1 MMIRV
6 YPDGHVVWPYGISQ
20 LRQDEPERSIS
31 RYPTDAFLA
40 NFGVYRIVATNR
52 PAHNPAVE
60 RVVAVEPAL
69 VDGQWQQQWEIVEL
83 TDVEREAA
91 WRAAHPPRWVQFG
104 AAVWGLAEVNA
115 LLAAGLTASPALAM
129 ALPVGL
135 GQAAQ
140 GDQQT
145 FLAAW
150 NTARRAGLISEELVD
165 KLQALAVEHW
175 LPAAFVE
182 ALGQWL
188 WPEAPARFDE
198 WSAPDG
204 SRWVWDQ
211 PRGVDGQY
219 LADDPDTEDV
229 KSALR
234 WLLIT
239 EAE

>member
-1 MMIRV
+1 MIRI
-6 YPDGHVVWPYGISQ
+6 YPDGHSVWPYSISQ

-31 RYPTDAFLA
+31 RNPTDAFLA
-40 NFGVYRIVATNR
+40 GFGVYRIAATDR
-52 PAHNPAVE
+52 PAHDPAVE
-60 RVVAVEPAL
+60 RVVEAEPAL
-69 VDGQWQQQWEIVEL
+69 IDGQWQQQWEIVPLSEA
-83 TDVEREAA
+83 EREAV

-104 AAVWGLAEVNA
+104 AAVWDLAEVNA
-115 LLAAGLTASPALAM
+115 LLSAALAASPALAM

-150 NTARRAGLISEELVD
+150 QTARRAGLIDETLVS
-165 KLQALAVEHW
+165 KLQTLAVDYW
-175 LPAAFVE
+175 LPAAFVD

-188 WPEAPARFDE
+188 WPENPARFDE
-198 WSAPDG
+198 WTAPDG
-204 SRWVWDQ
+204 SVWVWDQ
-211 PRGVDGQY
+211 PRGADGKY

-229 KSALR
+229 ESALR